1 MARDEYETWIFF
13 SFLRAACVCF
23 CVCVSC
29 FCCCCVSD
37 DRIDGIDQNRRPVRI
52 DWWIERSDP
61 FDRQSRNGQKNERG
75 TTRKKS
81 STFLPK
87 VPNEWH
93 YPSDFIEFFPKIR
106 GNFFEKIWKNK
117 KIFESVR
124 WRYRRVDTSA
134 GMRSLP
140 LDPFRKEDRN
150 SSPRDISSTNF
161 LFLFHPKNINSNA
174 RNNHNNNKK
183 KFEYLYANGARYGTA
198 FLLRFHIWP
207 ALKIYFNC

>member
-106 GNFFEKIWKNK
+106 GNFFEKIWKWENFWIGEVAVPSGRHIRWNAVPSSQSILKRRQEFISKRYFFNK
-117 KIFESVR
+117 LFI
-124 WRYRRVDTSA
+124 
-134 GMRSLP
+134 L
-140 LDPFRKEDRN
+140 
-150 SSPRDISSTNF
+150 ISS
-161 LFLFHPKNINSNA
+161 
-174 RNNHNNNKK
+174 KK
-183 KFEYLYANGARYGTA
+183 Y
-198 FLLRFHIWP
+198 
-207 ALKIYFNC
+207 

>member
-106 GNFFEKIWKNK
+106 GNFFEKIWKIRKFLNRWGGGTVGSTHPLECGPFLSIHLEK
-117 KIFESVR
+117 KTGIHLQEIFLQQTFYS
-124 WRYRRVDTSA
+124 Y
-134 GMRSLP
+134 
-140 LDPFRKEDRN
+140 F
-150 SSPRDISSTNF
+150 IQ
-161 LFLFHPKNINSNA
+161 KNINSNA

-183 KFEYLYANGARYGTA
+183 KNLNIYMQMGHGTA
-198 FLLRFHIWP
+198 LVFFCVFTSGRH
-207 ALKIYFNC
+207 